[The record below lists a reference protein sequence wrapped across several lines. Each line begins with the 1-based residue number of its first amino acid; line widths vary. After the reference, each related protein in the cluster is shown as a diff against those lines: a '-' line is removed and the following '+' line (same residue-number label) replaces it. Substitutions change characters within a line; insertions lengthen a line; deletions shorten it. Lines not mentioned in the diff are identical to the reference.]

1 MSQAAVS
8 EDVVREQ
15 KSDAEIAGELPKL
28 LAKLREA
35 HRRKGPPDEAERLRW
50 LSRIERLMLSNKE
63 RIADAISADFG
74 SRSRHETMIAEIFV
88 TVSYIRYVKE
98 NLRHW
103 MEPERRH
110 VAFTFFPARN
120 EVLYQPLGVVGI
132 ISPWNYPMQLA
143 MAPLVCAMSAGNRAL
158 IKPSEL
164 TPRTSELL
172 AELLASQFA
181 DDEVAVVT
189 GGPEVGQAFSRL
201 PFDHLVFTG
210 STAVGRHV
218 MRAAADNLVPC
229 TLELGG
235 KSPALIAP
243 DFPIDTAAERIIGG
257 KLFNSGQT
265 CIAPDYV
272 LVKEEQVDELVA
284 SLKAHAARMYPTLV
298 SNPDYTSIVHPRH
311 KARLEKHLAEA
322 AEKGAKLVP
331 LNPAGES
338 FEGSPKLE
346 PCLVLGATDEM
357 SVMQDE
363 IFGPVLPILP
373 YKDFGDALD
382 HVNDRPRP
390 LALYVFSHDERTV
403 QRTLRD
409 TTSGGVSVNDTMVH
423 FAQDDMPFG
432 GVGASGM
439 GHYHGR
445 EGFEALSKKKPVF
458 YQARVNG
465 TALLRPPFGKTIDTA
480 MRFLLGK

>member
-1 MSQAAVS
+1 MSQAVA
-8 EDVVREQ
+8 
-15 KSDAEIAGELPKL
+15 AEVQPPTKTDTQVAEELPKL
-28 LAKLREA
+28 LARLREA

-50 LSRIERLMLSNKE
+50 LSRIERLMLTNKE

-74 SRSRHETMIAEIFV
+74 NRSRHETMIAEIFV

-103 MEPERRH
+103 MEAERRH

-132 ISPWNYPMQLA
+132 IAPWNYPMQLA
-143 MAPLVCAMSAGNRAL
+143 MAPLVCAMSAGNRAML
-158 IKPSEL
+158 KPSEL
-164 TPRTSELL
+164 TPRTSDLL
-172 AELLASQFA
+172 AELLSSQFS
-181 DDEVAVVT
+181 DDEVTVVT
-189 GGPEVGQAFSRL
+189 GGPEVGQAFSKL
-201 PFDHLVFTG
+201 PFDHMIFTG
-210 STAVGRHV
+210 STAVGKHV

-235 KSPALIAP
+235 KSPAVIAP
-243 DFPIDTAAERIIGG
+243 DFPIETAAERIIGG

-272 LVKEEQVDELVA
+272 LVPEGQVDELVA
-284 SLKAHAARMYPTLV
+284 SLKAHAARMYPTLA
-298 SNPDYTSIVHPRH
+298 SNPDYSSIVHPRH
-311 KARLEKHLAEA
+311 KARLEKHLEDA
-322 AEKGAKLVP
+322 AQKGAKLVP
-331 LNPAGES
+331 INPAGES

-346 PCLVLGATDEM
+346 PRLVLGATDEM
-357 SVMQDE
+357 TVMQDE

-373 YKDFGDALD
+373 YKEFGEALD
-382 HVNDRPRP
+382 YVNDHPRP
-390 LALYVFSHDERTV
+390 LALYIFSHDDRTV
-403 QRTLRD
+403 QRALRD
-409 TTSGGVSVNDTMVH
+409 TISGGVSVNDTMVH

-465 TALLRPPFGKTIDTA
+465 TALLRPPFGKTLDTA